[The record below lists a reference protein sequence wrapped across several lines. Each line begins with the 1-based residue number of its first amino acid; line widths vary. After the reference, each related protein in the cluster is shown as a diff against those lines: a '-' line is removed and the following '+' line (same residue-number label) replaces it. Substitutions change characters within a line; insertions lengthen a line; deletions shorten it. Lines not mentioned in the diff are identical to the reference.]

1 MQNDSRIRLSVT
13 GLIIAGLLAAS
24 AQAQLLRQPPTQ
36 ERQKQLAE
44 IAADAVLRVLNTTSC
59 EELGTMMQKMK
70 QRRAQRGDQ
79 EPSFKDRFHQ
89 ITKRNPEVRRTFID
103 KIAGPLANKML
114 DCDLLP

>member
-1 MQNDSRIRLSVT
+1 MQNDGRLRSSVT

-24 AQAQLLRQPPTQ
+24 AQAQPLRQLPTH

-59 EELGTMMQKMK
+59 EDFGTMMQKMK

-79 EPSFKDRFHQ
+79 EPSFKERFRQ
-89 ITKRNPEVRRTFID
+89 VTKRNPEVRRTFIN

-114 DCDLLP
+114 DCDLVP